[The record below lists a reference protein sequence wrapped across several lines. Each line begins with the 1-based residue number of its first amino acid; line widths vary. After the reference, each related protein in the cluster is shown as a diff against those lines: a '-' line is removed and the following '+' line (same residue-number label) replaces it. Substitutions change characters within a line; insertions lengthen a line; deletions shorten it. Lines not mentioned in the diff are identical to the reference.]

1 MAIVLGIKL
10 YNLNISAA
18 CDHVLAVIK
27 NNAVKANRL
36 ISATGAHGL
45 VIAQKVLPFKK
56 ILNEFYIN
64 LPDGVP
70 GVWIGRLKGSANMKP
85 CPGPDFFAYMIKKT
99 ADADIRHFF
108 CGGKPGVADELKE
121 ACIKKYNN
129 NNIVGTY
136 SPPFRDMSDKE
147 MQELGRHI
155 QSLNADIVWIGLS
168 TPRQEQFAYRL
179 RNYTSTQFI
188 VTVGAAFDFHTGR
201 VRYAPAWMQKN
212 GLGWLFRVVTEPR
225 RLLKRYAEIVPLFI
239 FFNIKELF
247 SSLKKT
253 KTVQS

>member
-1 MAIVLGIKL
+1 
-10 YNLNISAA
+10 
-18 CDHVLAVIK
+18 
-27 NNAVKANRL
+27 
-36 ISATGAHGL
+36 
-45 VIAQKVLPFKK
+45 
-56 ILNEFYIN
+56 
-64 LPDGVP
+64 
-70 GVWIGRLKGSANMKP
+70 MKP